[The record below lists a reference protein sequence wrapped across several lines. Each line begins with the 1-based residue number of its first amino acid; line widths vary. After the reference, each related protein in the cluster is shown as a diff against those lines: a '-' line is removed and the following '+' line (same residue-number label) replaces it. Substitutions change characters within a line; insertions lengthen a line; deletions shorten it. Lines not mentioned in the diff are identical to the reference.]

1 MKRIGCQ
8 FDTVKGSIRQ
18 PLPYDKVIETRPQ
31 ARAKLK
37 EFLIECSKN
46 IKGIHFE
53 IGPDKD
59 LETANNK
66 AIRDYDGDKRAVTD
80 YVRAKI
86 CVNSPDQVRA
96 LTGETFQHVMDD
108 NDVHVVKMNDYF
120 SDPKDRTG
128 YRCLNYKLAIPVGQ
142 DEQNNNQYHYVEL
155 QVVAEQIEAIYDE
168 THKYKRRAE
177 EAENEIAAIMREHGI
192 YELKNKEISGAELS
206 KEEES
211 LLRITDITIKPL
223 RKISKLN
230 YATCYLLNSIAARGD
245 GSEENNY
252 ETLLD
257 PDKVAKHQLTP
268 GKKER
273 LSTMKHK
280 ADMMEMINE

>member
-1 MKRIGCQ
+1 LEHIGCQ
-8 FDTVKGSIRQ
+8 FDTIKGSIRQ

-31 ARAKLK
+31 AREKLK
-37 EFLIECSKN
+37 ELLIESSKN

-66 AIRDYDGDKRAVTD
+66 AIRDYNGDKRAVTD

-86 CVNSPDQVRA
+86 CVDSPDQVRA
-96 LTGETFQHVMDD
+96 LTGEEFQDIMND
-108 NDVHVVKMNDYF
+108 NDVHVVKMNNYF

-128 YRCLNYKLAIPVGQ
+128 YRCLNYKLAIPIGI
-142 DEQNNNQYHYVEL
+142 DEQDNQQYHYVEL
-155 QVVAEQIEAIYDE
+155 QVVAEQIEAVYDE
-168 THKYKRRAE
+168 THEYKRRAE
-177 EAENEIAAIMREHGI
+177 NAENEIAAFMHEHGI
-192 YELKNKEISGAELS
+192 YELKNKEISEGDLT
-206 KEEES
+206 KEEEA
-211 LLRITDITIKPL
+211 LLRIADITIKPL

-230 YATCYLLNSIAARGD
+230 YATCYLLNSMAAKGD
-245 GSEENNY
+245 GNEENNY

-257 PDKVAKHQLTP
+257 PDKAAKHRLTP

-273 LSTMKHK
+273 LGTMKHK